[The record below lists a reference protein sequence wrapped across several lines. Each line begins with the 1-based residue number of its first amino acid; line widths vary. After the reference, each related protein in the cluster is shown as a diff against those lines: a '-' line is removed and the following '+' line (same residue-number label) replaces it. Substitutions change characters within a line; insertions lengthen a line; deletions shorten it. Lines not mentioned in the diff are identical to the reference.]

1 MYVVT
6 GFGGTAAYVIVR
18 LGARFVEALPDR
30 SSTSKDA
37 VSLPGG
43 TPDFSRSTVH
53 DHVPAALAFLAL
65 QPANDPDQAT
75 LKATPEATPTVEA
88 VRSSL

>member
-1 MYVVT
+1 MVT

-18 LGARFVEALPDR
+18 VGARFVEALPDA

-37 VSLPGG
+37 LSLPGG
-43 TPDFSRSTVH
+43 TPAFSRSTVH
-53 DHVPAALAFLAL
+53 DQVPDALGFFAL

-75 LKATPEATPTVEA
+75 LNVTSEATPTVDA
-88 VRSSL
+88 VSSSL

>member
-1 MYVVT
+1 MT
-6 GFGGTAAYVIVR
+6 GFGGTAAYVIV
-18 LGARFVEALPDR
+18 LVGARFVEALPDR

-37 VSLPGG
+37 LSLPGG

-53 DHVPAALAFLAL
+53 DHVSAGLGFFAL

-75 LKATPEATPTVEA
+75 LNVTSEATPTVDA
-88 VRSSL
+88 VSSSL